1 MGILAPY
8 TFLSSA
14 ATAQSCVT
22 IPIEN

>member
-22 IPIEN
+22 IPTEN